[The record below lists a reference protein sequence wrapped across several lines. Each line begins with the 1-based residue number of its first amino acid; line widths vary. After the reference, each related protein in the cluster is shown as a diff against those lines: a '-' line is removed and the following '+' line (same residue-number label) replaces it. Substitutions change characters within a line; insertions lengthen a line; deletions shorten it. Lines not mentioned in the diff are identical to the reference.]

1 MTTTDTPSPPVH
13 APRRPRKLRTR
24 YIVAIGGCVA
34 AIVAIIVL
42 AVVLSENV
50 VYFRTV
56 SEAVHD
62 RSSAGTSRFRI
73 AGAVVPGS
81 IAETKD
87 GVRFRITDGKHT
99 VTVDHRGDPPDLF
112 KAGAPVVCEG
122 HWAKADVASAPFES
136 DRILIRHGAD
146 YTPPKVNTQ
155 SGDDKKADTG

>member
-1 MTTTDTPSPPVH
+1 MTTTEAPDSPVP

-24 YIVAIGGCVA
+24 YIVAIGGCFA

-56 SEAVHD
+56 TEAVHA
-62 RSSAGTSRFRI
+62 RASTGTSRFRI
-73 AGAVVPGS
+73 AGAVVPGT
-81 IAETKD
+81 IHETKA
-87 GVRFRITDGKHT
+87 GVQFRITDGKHT
-99 VTVDHRGDPPDLF
+99 VTVDHSGDPPDLF

-122 HWAKADVASAPFES
+122 HWAKADVATAAFES

-146 YTPPKVNTQ
+146 YTPPKVNTNKAAAQ
-155 SGDDKKADTG
+155 KSGSG